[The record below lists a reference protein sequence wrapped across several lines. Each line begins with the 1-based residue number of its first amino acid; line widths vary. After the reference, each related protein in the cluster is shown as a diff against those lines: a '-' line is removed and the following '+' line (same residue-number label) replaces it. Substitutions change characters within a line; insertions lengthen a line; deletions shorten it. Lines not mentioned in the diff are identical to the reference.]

1 MQIYF
6 FSSDPGMLSREEIER
21 RLGRRIPRL
30 QRIDNFDKLASADEL
45 ISSREKAIVIVL
57 SDRFAQT
64 GFEEFINITERHR
77 NNVFFILLSSAISAS
92 DYKRLIQRGGAD
104 WVSSS
109 GSLDEVFDIID
120 RQSRIVEPA
129 QPRTPQKNRLVV
141 SFVPVA
147 GGVGNT
153 TVSLESALELKQRK
167 AFRSIKCCYVDLN
180 FQTSHAADYIDLE
193 ARLKIVELIDRP
205 ERMDDQLLS
214 LFVSHH
220 SSGLDVFAAPPSKLD
235 PCEVSIQALDALLDR
250 VVSQYEAVFIDL
262 PVWWFRWTAPTIENS
277 DVLLLTTINTI
288 PSLRQLRTNI
298 DAVLKLKKAD
308 ARIAVVVNR
317 VEAGLVGGVKRR
329 GHVERVVGDLQTFYV
344 HEDTKAVDRVNRG
357 AAAALGG
364 PSRMR
369 KDIRPIAEFCSAQF
383 ARAASR

>member
-21 RLGRRIPRL
+21 RLARRIPRL

-45 ISSREKAIVIVL
+45 ISNREKAIVIVL

-64 GFEEFINITERHR
+64 GFEEFIKITERHR

-193 ARLKIVELIDRP
+193 PRLKIVELIDRP

-235 PCEVSIQALDALLDR
+235 PCEISIQALDALLDR

-262 PVWWFRWTAPTIENS
+262 PVLWFGWTAPTIENS

-288 PSLRQLRTNI
+288 PCLRQLRTNI

-308 ARIAVVVNR
+308 TRIAVVVNR

-329 GHVERVVGDLQTFYV
+329 GHVERVVGDLQTYYV
-344 HEDTKAVDRVNRG
+344 HEDTMAVDRVNRG
-357 AAAALGG
+357 VAAALMG
-364 PSRMR
+364 PSSMR
-369 KDIRPIAEFCSAQF
+369 KDIRPIAEFCSGQF